1 MTTDNFTAQ
10 DMQRAISAALAQ
22 DREARSREHRRTLHR
37 VEMLACTVAAI
48 LLCAV
53 QPWFLIP
60 AALFGL
66 FAMALSES
74 RVASFVGRWAWRAI
88 GPGVVWGV
96 LYLWLRDH
104 LH

>member
-1 MTTDNFTAQ
+1 M
-10 DMQRAISAALAQ
+10 SA
-22 DREARSREHRRTLHR
+22 DREHRHR
-37 VEMLACTVAAI
+37 VETLACAVAAI
-48 LLCAV
+48 LLCAL

-60 AALFGL
+60 APLFGL
-66 FAMALSES
+66 FAMALSEN

-88 GPGVVWGV
+88 GAGVVWGV